1 MTSPDCDHQDQQ
13 PNAIQETVRVPPY
26 VPTSAALARLLDEA
40 PTDRVSLGWLIS
52 RLQKRSFGLVMLL
65 LALLGMAPGIAT
77 VAGVLLVFPA
87 AQMIMG
93 RESPSFPR
101 FIAGRSIPTR
111 HFIRWAATAIPLLA
125 RMETIIRPRWR
136 TPFQATKRGVG
147 ILVLILAATLIWPI
161 PFSHIIPMLVII
173 LISFAYL
180 EEDGLLLC
188 ISLVAAAV
196 SIAVTTAIVWAA
208 LQASGLLESLLLG
221 A

>member
-1 MTSPDCDHQDQQ
+1 VLPH
-13 PNAIQETVRVPPY
+13 
-26 VPTSAALARLLDEA
+26 VPTSVALTR
-40 PTDRVSLGWLIS
+40 LIS
-52 RLQKRSFGLVMLL
+52 RLERRSFGLVMLL
-65 LALLGMAPGIAT
+65 LALLGLAPGIAT
-77 VAGVLLVFPA
+77 VAGILMVFPA

-101 FIAGRSIPTR
+101 FVAGQSIPTH
-111 HFIRWAATAIPLLA
+111 HFIRWSAAAIPLLA

-136 TPFQATKRGVG
+136 TPFQATKRAVG
-147 ILVLILAATLIWPI
+147 LLVLVLVATLIWPI

-196 SIAVTTAIVWAA
+196 SFAVTAATVWAA
-208 LQASGLLESLLLG
+208 VQATGLLESLWLG
-221 A
+221 N